1 MFRVKQV
8 EKEYSDLKTEL
19 DEEVRIH
26 FDEIEQLS
34 NESQIA
40 TSR

>member
-1 MFRVKQV
+1 MFRVELL

-26 FDEIEQLS
+26 IDEIEQLS
-34 NESQIA
+34 NESQIV